1 MKSKPPKLS
10 PITVT
15 DDPPLGAE
23 FSNPYD
29 NTAASKDSSPRHVP
43 TSIATVSSRFAF
55 RGPPTAGEMGVTRQ
69 YTVVAD
75 VQLVVTQEK
84 LFAAAVTVAF
94 CGSNERPVIVNDPA
108 PVCGTFKLI
117 CDPTGASNV
126 SSTQSVPAAAPTVS
140 TDGEPDP
147 MKLID

>member
-1 MKSKPPKLS
+1 MPPHCVPATPPTVTVDTPSAVCMSLDRQLTAVLDVHADVLHAPSASAELAVKSKPPKLS

-43 TSIATVSSRFAF
+43 TNIATVSSRFAF

-69 YTVVAD
+69 LTVVAD

-84 LFAAAVTVAF
+84 LFAAAETVAF
-94 CGSNERPVIVNDPA
+94 
-108 PVCGTFKLI
+108 
-117 CDPTGASNV
+117 
-126 SSTQSVPAAAPTVS
+126 
-140 TDGEPDP
+140 
-147 MKLID
+147 